1 MAESHRLGGMA
12 ARFLVS
18 HPCQDACGVT
28 GTDEVVE
35 GAPVYSCPGCD
46 TRWIELHERGTV
58 TVPDAATPQ
67 EGGSA
72 S

>member
-1 MAESHRLGGMA
+1 MA

-18 HPCQDACGVT
+18 HPCQDACGVMT
-28 GTDEVVE
+28 TDEVVE

-46 TRWIELHERGTV
+46 TRWIELGERT
-58 TVPDAATPQ
+58 PPAADAAPAAPAQ